1 MALLKKSIRDTL
13 AAAIARR
20 RAKHAQSTPDL
31 ECGDTPRQAKP
42 LLFDTITLE
51 SIVSLR
57 GQNPFPEEEG
67 EIRFMNSTM
76 RERSLH
82 SR

>member
-1 MALLKKSIRDTL
+1 MESLKKNISDTL
-13 AAAIARR
+13 ARFFSR
-20 RAKHAQSTPDL
+20 HKTSSQES
-31 ECGDTPRQAKP
+31 GDRSAPQEP
-42 LLFDTITLE
+42 QIFDTITLE

-67 EIRFMNSTM
+67 EIGSMSNTL

-82 SR
+82 SL

>member
-1 MALLKKSIRDTL
+1 MILKKNIHDSL
-13 AAAIARR
+13 ASVFARR
-20 RAKHAQSTPDL
+20 RAKQAQPAPAHVCDDAAIKA
-31 ECGDTPRQAKP
+31 EP

-67 EIRFMNSTM
+67 EIHFMSSTI
-76 RERSLH
+76 RERSLL

>member
-1 MALLKKSIRDTL
+1 MVRSKKSIRDTL
-13 AAAIARR
+13 AAAFARR
-20 RAKHAQSTPDL
+20 RAKHAHAASAPASD
-31 ECGDTPRQAKP
+31 DAARQAEP

-67 EIRFMNSTM
+67 EMRFMSSTI
-76 RERSLH
+76 RERSLL

>member
-1 MALLKKSIRDTL
+1 MAPMKTNIRDSL
-13 AAAIARR
+13 AGFFFR
-20 RAKHAQSTPDL
+20 RAEK
-31 ECGDTPRQAKP
+31 KP
-42 LLFDTITLE
+42 GSAPCPAWGETSGPQEALVFDTITLE

-67 EIRFMNSTM
+67 EMGSMSITL

-82 SR
+82 SL

>member
-13 AAAIARR
+13 AAVFTRR
-20 RAKHAQSTPDL
+20 RAKRAQSTPAPVSD
-31 ECGDTPRQAKP
+31 DTAGQAKP

-67 EIRFMNSTM
+67 EIRYMSSTL
-76 RERSLH
+76 RERSLL

>member
-1 MALLKKSIRDTL
+1 MALLKKSICDTL
-13 AAAIARR
+13 AVAFARR
-20 RAKHAQSTPDL
+20 RAKHAQPAPAPVS
-31 ECGDTPRQAKP
+31 GDTAGQAKP

-67 EIRFMNSTM
+67 EIRFMSNTM
-76 RERSLH
+76 RERSLL

>member
-1 MALLKKSIRDTL
+1 MT
-13 AAAIARR
+13 AITESFRKTVARLFARR
-20 RAKHAQSTPDL
+20 NA
-31 ECGDTPRQAKP
+31 RQATDICGSDDDRQSRSP
-42 LLFDTITLE
+42 LIFDTITLE

-67 EIRFMNSTM
+67 ELRFMSSTM

>member
-1 MALLKKSIRDTL
+1 MAQFKKSIRDTL
-13 AAAIARR
+13 AAAFARR
-20 RAKHAQSTPDL
+20 RAKHALSTPAP
-31 ECGDTPRQAKP
+31 EFGDTARQAKP

-67 EIRFMNSTM
+67 ELRFMSSTM